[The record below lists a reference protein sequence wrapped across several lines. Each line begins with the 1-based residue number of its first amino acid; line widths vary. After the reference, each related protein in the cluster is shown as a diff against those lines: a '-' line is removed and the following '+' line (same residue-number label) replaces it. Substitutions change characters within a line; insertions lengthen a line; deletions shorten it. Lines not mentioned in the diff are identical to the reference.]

1 MPDIAAFYTGNLK
14 TDIMPIYGPNLD
26 PPCNIVRASH
36 AELGVRD
43 RARARAFH
51 VEERSA
57 FAAVPVRAPVP
68 AAQPVVAR

>member
-1 MPDIAAFYTGNLK
+1 MPDLPAFYTGKLK
-14 TDIMPIYGPNLD
+14 TEKMPIYGPNLD
-26 PPCNIVRASH
+26 PLFNIVRASH

-43 RARARAFH
+43 LGRARAFP

-68 AAQPVVAR
+68 AARPVVAR